1 MSQRLENTTYQK
13 PPIMQK
19 AQKLQMRTDGFQP
32 SAAAYVSET
41 TQKFENLGKGADN
54 DLKVEKALIEFNEI
68 QNNIVISKGIDRP
81 ASALLPP
88 TAADKRPAVT
98 ATSFNMATRN
108 ENWQQLNTTAGGFF
122 KEGSILGTMDQMTK
136 E

>member
-1 MSQRLENTTYQK
+1 
-13 PPIMQK
+13 MQK

-68 QNNIVISKGIDRP
+68 QNNIVISKGIDDAP
-81 ASALLPP
+81 ASAT
-88 TAADKRPAVT
+88 TAAAADRKPAIT
-98 ATSFNMATRN
+98 ATSFNMVTRHN
-108 ENWQQLNTTAGGFF
+108 ENWQQMNKTSGGFF
-122 KEGSILGTMDQMTK
+122 KEGSILGNIDQMTN

>member
-1 MSQRLENTTYQK
+1 
-13 PPIMQK
+13 
-19 AQKLQMRTDGFQP
+19 MRTDGFKP
-32 SAAAYVSET
+32 SSTAYVSET
-41 TQKFENLGKGADN
+41 TQKFENLGKGADS

-68 QNNIVISKGIDRP
+68 QNNIVISKGIDDRP
-81 ASALLPP
+81 ASAL
-88 TAADKRPAVT
+88 TAADKRPAIT
-98 ATSFNMATRN
+98 ATSFNMVTRN